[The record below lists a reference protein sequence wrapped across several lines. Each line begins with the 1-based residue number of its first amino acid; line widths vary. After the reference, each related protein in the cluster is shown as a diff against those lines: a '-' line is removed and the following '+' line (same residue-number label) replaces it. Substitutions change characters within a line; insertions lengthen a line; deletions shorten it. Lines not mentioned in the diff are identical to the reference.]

1 MKFRVGACAL
11 LVCLAGCS
19 AKGPNSDFAE
29 LRGAA
34 ATKSAAGQLPKL
46 QLGRTA
52 AKSIANAPDRGAL
65 MSYQNKGAPTKREGA
80 FTFYPVAI
88 SEDHALKAVATGE
101 MSLPMPDGSQVKLKY
116 ERHDESVDG
125 NWTWIGRVVGGD
137 PQQEAIIT
145 FGEKA
150 VFASIP
156 QANGAPPLSIQTRD
170 GALFAV
176 QTDPSKVKSP
186 NKGHNDMLVP
196 AAAALRKAA
205 AAQVQAGAKVSQG
218 AIAQAAPPTSAN
230 TVDVAIGYTAAYRAV
245 YGSQSAATTRL
256 TFLIQVGNQGYSN
269 SVINGYLRL
278 VNATEVAYTETN
290 SNQTALHELTG
301 SNGSAP
307 SNVAIPA
314 ALVPL
319 RTARDQNGA
328 DIAILV
334 RDFQQPE
341 QQGCGIAWLIGADQQ
356 EIVPAS
362 DAQWAYAVVSD
373 GDDTGTDGHSYY
385 CAPETLVHE
394 ASHLMGSAHDVANA
408 TNATGRYPYSYG
420 YKTTNGN
427 FFTIMAYGDDGQTPY
442 RVFSN
447 PNITTCGGFACGVA
461 NQADNARSLN
471 QTIPVVA
478 RFRAT
483 AVPFQ
488 NQAQGDVNGDSR
500 SDIQWFNQSSGVL
513 NIWLMNNAS
522 LSGNFGRTIST
533 MCTPRGFG
541 DFNGDTRSDVAF
553 TCAGDNTVYNWL
565 STGSGFTQEK
575 VGNFS
580 AGWNLVSAAD
590 IDGDGKSDL
599 IWHNPQA
606 GIVNVWLMNGSGLTG
621 YFGKAISPNCTARA
635 FGDTNGDGRADI
647 TWTCVGDNTVYMWFS
662 TGNDFTQQK
671 VGNFSTGWSLVSGS
685 DVDGNGKSDLL
696 WYQQTSGTL
705 NVWLMD
711 SASLAGN
718 FSRTVSPACSPKGF
732 GDYGADGRSDVMWT
746 CSGDNTVYL
755 WTSTGSGY
763 TQSFVGN
770 YSLGWVFVK

>member
-196 AAAALRKAA
+196 AATALRKAA

-278 VNATEVAYTETN
+278 VSATEVAYTETN

-314 ALVPL
+314 ALTPL

-478 RFRAT
+478 MFRAT
-483 AVPFQ
+483 AIPFVGRAPRDFDGDGKSEVFWRNSTSGENVVWRSANQGSSYYAATVPNLNWKVVGSGDFDADGKGDIFWRDSATGQ
-488 NQAQGDVNGDSR
+488 NIIWPSGSAAQLKSLQTIPDAGWRVV
-500 SDIQWFNQSSGVL
+500 GV
-513 NIWLMNNAS
+513 
-522 LSGNFGRTIST
+522 
-533 MCTPRGFG
+533 G
-541 DFNGDTRSDVAF
+541 DFNGDSKADVFWRHSSSGQNLIWWAADSNNVTF
-553 TCAGDNTVYNWL
+553 GTTVSTAWRVAGVGDFNGDGNADVFWRNS
-565 STGSGFTQEK
+565 STGENIIWPSGSI
-575 VGNFS
+575 VGATSQAVISNQAWQIATVGDF
-580 AGWNLVSAAD
+580 N
-590 IDGDGKSDL
+590 GDGKSDVF
-599 IWHNPQA
+599 WKHSSS
-606 GIVNVWLMNGSGLTG
+606 GETIVWPSGSHLGSNYEATVTG
-621 YFGKAISPNCTARA
+621 SWQVASS
-635 FGDTNGDGRADI
+635 GDYNGDGRTDLFWYNATTGGSI
-647 TWTCVGDNTVYMWFS
+647 VWWSAKAANS
-662 TGNDFTQQK
+662 TGMNPVFT
-671 VGNFSTGWSLVSGS
+671 TWSPVL
-685 DVDGNGKSDLL
+685 
-696 WYQQTSGTL
+696 
-705 NVWLMD
+705 
-711 SASLAGN
+711 
-718 FSRTVSPACSPKGF
+718 
-732 GDYGADGRSDVMWT
+732 
-746 CSGDNTVYL
+746 
-755 WTSTGSGY
+755 
-763 TQSFVGN
+763 
-770 YSLGWVFVK
+770 